1 MLFFLQFSFFILSI
15 FVRFFIIFG
24 ESLHLQRSNI
34 LRKIVKRANIS
45 FKWADSDS
53 NIDLVAYGTIGRC
66 KKENLRLKG

>member
-1 MLFFLQFSFFILSI
+1 MLFFLQFSFFIL
-15 FVRFFIIFG
+15 FFINFG